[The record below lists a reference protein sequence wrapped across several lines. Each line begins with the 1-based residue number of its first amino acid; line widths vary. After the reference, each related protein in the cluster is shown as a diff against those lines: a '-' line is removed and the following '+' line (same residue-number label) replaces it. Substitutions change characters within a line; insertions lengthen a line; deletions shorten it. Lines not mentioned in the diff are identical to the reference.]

1 MRANVPLAV
10 AYLKL
15 LARKRGLEDAFRIE
29 LLEPPLANTLGDQG
43 LVEAILARQPW
54 MVGFTCYLWNIDR
67 TLWVIQQLKLRRP
80 DLRVVIG
87 GPEVTADNAWVM
99 DRLAGKGDR
108 RLLCEAPE
116 GPFRQKVPVPFSPE
130 LGGRLEE
137 SPGPLDYAVLG
148 EGEQTF
154 VDLLEALRRSPSP
167 TAPIDGLRMLPGGKL
182 PAARRPL
189 AGLDEISSPY
199 LEGILDAADE
209 QMMLLETA
217 RGCVFRCKF
226 CYYPKSYTGVYFAS
240 EEKILANLRHAQERG
255 AREVVLLDPT
265 LNQRRNFPDLLRL
278 LIRGNPQR
286 QFTYSGELRAEGI
299 TAETAGLLAQANFAE
314 VEIGLQSIDPKAQE
328 LMDRKNN
335 LKAFQRGTQAMIEA
349 GIRVKVDLIVGLPG
363 DTVDSVRRGIDYL
376 HDSGAY
382 TEMQVFNLAI
392 LPGTEFRQEAK
403 ELGLRFQPWPPYYVL
418 STPTLG
424 LDDLVMLMEEAQ
436 EAFGIEFDPLPP
448 PMLELPQHSGG
459 PSRSCVID
467 LDRPPCQLPPADRRA
482 QAFTLWF
489 RSAEFDRYAAD
500 AAEII
505 GRVMADNPHTTLQTV
520 LEPTAAA
527 ERLSET
533 ALAAMLEAS
542 FRTSSYLDRY
552 YSLHP
557 CRLLGAKRLVV
568 VMPLAERDRLGPAWI
583 DMVGEYA
590 TLVWRG
596 GRIAEEELADHEFAM
611 P

>member
-1 MRANVPLAV
+1 VPLAV

-15 LARKRGLEDAFRIE
+15 LARKRGLEDDFRIE
-29 LLEPPLANTLGDQG
+29 LLEPALANTLGDQA
-43 LVEAILARQPW
+43 LVETILARQPW
-54 MVGFTCYLWNIDR
+54 LVGFTCYLWNIDR
-67 TLWVIQQLKLRRP
+67 TLWAIEQLKLRRP

-99 DRLAGKGDR
+99 DQLGA
-108 RLLCEAPE
+108 
-116 GPFRQKVPVPFSPE
+116 
-130 LGGRLEE
+130 GGRA
-137 SPGPLDYAVLG
+137 GPLDYAVLG

-154 VDLLEALRRSPSP
+154 VDLLHALRSDPFP
-167 TAPIDGLRMLPGGKL
+167 TAPIDGLRTLPGGKL
-182 PAARRPL
+182 PPARRPL

-209 QMMLLETA
+209 QTMLLETA

-226 CYYPKSYTGVYFAS
+226 CYYPKSYPGVYFVS

-265 LNQRRNFPDLLRL
+265 LNQRRDFPDLLRL
-278 LIRGNPQR
+278 LIRGNPRR

-299 TAETAGLLAQANFAE
+299 TTETARLLAEANFAE

-349 GIRVKVDLIVGLPG
+349 GIKVKVDLIIGLPG
-363 DTVDSVRRGIDYL
+363 DTVDSIRRGIDYL
-376 HDSGAY
+376 CNTRAY
-382 TEMQVFNLAI
+382 TDMQVFNLAI
-392 LPGTEFRQEAK
+392 LPGTEFRQEAQS
-403 ELGLRFQPWPPYYVL
+403 LGLRFQPRPPYYVL
-418 STPTLG
+418 GTPTLG
-424 LDDLVMLMEEAQ
+424 LDDLVTLMGEAQ

-448 PMLELPQHSGG
+448 PVLDVGQVSNPPGSAVPGDV
-459 PSRSCVID
+459 PSETCPASVCMID
-467 LDRPPCQLPPADRRA
+467 LDRRPYQLPAADRRA

-489 RSAEFDRYAAD
+489 RSGQFDRRARD
-500 AAEII
+500 AAELVS
-505 GRVMADNPHTTLQTV
+505 RVVADNPHTTLQTV
-520 LEPTAAA
+520 LEPTAAP
-527 ERLSET
+527 ERLTET
-533 ALAAMLEAS
+533 ALAALLEAS
-542 FRTSSYLDRY
+542 FRSNSYLDRY

-557 CRLLGAKRLVV
+557 RRLLGAKRLVV
-568 VMPLAERDRLGPAWI
+568 VLPLAERDRLGPTWI
-583 DMVGEYA
+583 DTVGEYA

-596 GRIAEEELADHEFAM
+596 GNIPAEELADHEFAM

>member
-1 MRANVPLAV
+1 VRANVPLAV

-299 TAETAGLLAQANFAE
+299 TAETAGLLAQA
-314 VEIGLQSIDPKAQE
+314 K
-328 LMDRKNN
+328 
-335 LKAFQRGTQAMIEA
+335 
-349 GIRVKVDLIVGLPG
+349 
-363 DTVDSVRRGIDYL
+363 
-376 HDSGAY
+376 SGC
-382 TEMQVFNLAI
+382 N
-392 LPGTEFRQEAK
+392 R
-403 ELGLRFQPWPPYYVL
+403 
-418 STPTLG
+418 STP
-424 LDDLVMLMEEAQ
+424 
-436 EAFGIEFDPLPP
+436 
-448 PMLELPQHSGG
+448 
-459 PSRSCVID
+459 
-467 LDRPPCQLPPADRRA
+467 RPK
-482 QAFTLWF
+482 
-489 RSAEFDRYAAD
+489 S
-500 AAEII
+500 
-505 GRVMADNPHTTLQTV
+505 
-520 LEPTAAA
+520 
-527 ERLSET
+527 
-533 ALAAMLEAS
+533 
-542 FRTSSYLDRY
+542 
-552 YSLHP
+552 
-557 CRLLGAKRLVV
+557 
-568 VMPLAERDRLGPAWI
+568 
-583 DMVGEYA
+583 
-590 TLVWRG
+590 
-596 GRIAEEELADHEFAM
+596 
-611 P
+611 